1 MFEQTFEES
10 KMKESMV
17 HKLEILAASA
27 KFDVSCASS
36 GVDRY
41 GEGRIGNSKACGIC
55 HAWSSDGRCISL
67 LKVLHSNCCVFD
79 CAYCVNRRSNDIPRA
94 SFTSEEL
101 AELTIEFYR
110 RNYIEGLFLSSAVEK
125 NPTETMERI
134 VRTLWL
140 LRKKYGFA
148 GYIHAKLVPG
158 ADPLLVHRAGELA
171 DRVSVNVE
179 LPSAAGLAALAPQK
193 KPELLIAP
201 MRQVYQ
207 EIGGYLEDKRHY
219 RHTPAFAPG
228 GQSTQ
233 MIVGAIPDTDYQLLQ
248 ASSKLYRG
256 YGLKRVYYSAYIP
269 VNEDRRLPALSV
281 PPPKDREHR
290 LYQADWLMRFY
301 EFEADELL
309 DPSQPFFDTEWDPKM
324 DWALK
329 HIELFPIEIN
339 QASYHDLLR
348 VPGIGPTSARRIL
361 AQRRLA
367 PLTCDTLSR
376 TGVVMKRARYFLTCT
391 GRFCGDV
398 SMHPENIKN
407 KLRKA
412 ERQGQYTQLTLF

>member
-1 MFEQTFEES
+1 
-10 KMKESMV
+10 MKESIIR
-17 HKLEILAASA
+17 KLEILAASA

-67 LKVLHSNCCVFD
+67 LKVLHSNRCVFD

-179 LPSAAGLAALAPQK
+179 LPSAAGLAIHADD
-193 KPELLIAP
+193 
-201 MRQVYQ
+201 RRS
-207 EIGGYLEDKRHY
+207 D
-219 RHTPAFAPG
+219 
-228 GQSTQ
+228 S
-233 MIVGAIPDTDYQLLQ
+233 
-248 ASSKLYRG
+248 G
-256 YGLKRVYYSAYIP
+256 YGLSAAAGFLQALPRIWIEEGILFGIYS
-269 VNEDRRLPALSV
+269 
-281 PPPKDREHR
+281 
-290 LYQADWLMRFY
+290 
-301 EFEADELL
+301 
-309 DPSQPFFDTEWDPKM
+309 SQ
-324 DWALK
+324 
-329 HIELFPIEIN
+329 
-339 QASYHDLLR
+339 
-348 VPGIGPTSARRIL
+348 
-361 AQRRLA
+361 
-367 PLTCDTLSR
+367 
-376 TGVVMKRARYFLTCT
+376 
-391 GRFCGDV
+391 
-398 SMHPENIKN
+398 
-407 KLRKA
+407 
-412 ERQGQYTQLTLF
+412 